1 LPGPLAFAGFAKGLS
16 NHSDLAWLSDPS
28 ELIMSLTW
36 TISVGGRSYGPY
48 ALEQMIAF
56 QAEGRLAPHSLVAR
70 QGEEQFHHAS
80 EDTQLALLFP
90 SASAAPEQAAPS
102 PQHSHADTP
111 TAAARFGRDSR
122 ASTGERNRYM
132 ILSDM
137 KSGSISALEEEIF
150 NFGLAFRF
158 LPQAWI
164 LTSEVSLN
172 AIRSELVQK
181 LGKLDILVVVDT
193 SNDKAAWFNFGPEA
207 DTKMR
212 RLWQR
217 EAAATRSA

>member
-1 LPGPLAFAGFAKGLS
+1 
-16 NHSDLAWLSDPS
+16 
-28 ELIMSLTW
+28 MSAAW

-48 ALEQMIAF
+48 TLEQMIAF
-56 QAEGRLAPHSLVAR
+56 QAEGRLAPHSMVAR
-70 QGEEQFHHAS
+70 EGEDQFRHAS
-80 EDTQLALLFP
+80 EDAQLAQLFP
-90 SASAAPEQAAPS
+90 AASKPATPPAAQPAS
-102 PQHSHADTP
+102 PHADTP
-111 TAAARFGRDSR
+111 TGVARFGRD
-122 ASTGERNRYM
+122 AGAATGERNRY
-132 ILSDM
+132 IVISDM

-150 NFGLAFRF
+150 NFGLAFRC

-172 AIRSELVQK
+172 TIRSELIQK
-181 LGKLDILVVVDT
+181 LGKLDMLIVIDA

-217 EAAATRSA
+217 EAAPARSNA

>member
-1 LPGPLAFAGFAKGLS
+1 
-16 NHSDLAWLSDPS
+16 
-28 ELIMSLTW
+28 MSSTW

-56 QAEGRLAPHSLVAR
+56 QAEGRLAPHSMVAR
-70 QGEEQFHHAS
+70 DGEEQFHHAS
-80 EDTQLALLFP
+80 EDAQLAQLFP
-90 SASAAPEQAAPS
+90 GVATGAPAGQAAAQS
-102 PQHSHADTP
+102 PAQQADTP
-111 TAAARFGRDSR
+111 TAAARFGRDAR
-122 ASTGERNRYM
+122 ALASSGERNRYI

-137 KSGSISALEEEIF
+137 KSGSISALDEEIF

-172 AIRSELVQK
+172 TIRSELIQK
-181 LGKLDILVVVDT
+181 LGKLDMLIVIDT

-212 RLWQR
+212 RMWQR
-217 EAAATRSA
+217 EATPARSNA

>member
-1 LPGPLAFAGFAKGLS
+1 
-16 NHSDLAWLSDPS
+16 
-28 ELIMSLTW
+28 MSLAW

-48 ALEQMIAF
+48 ALEQMTAF

-70 QGEEQFHHAS
+70 QGEEQFHPAS
-80 EDTQLALLFP
+80 EDAQLALLFP
-90 SASAAPEQAAPS
+90 GAAPAAPEPASPS
-102 PQHSHADTP
+102 AQQQHADTP
-111 TAAARFGRDSR
+111 TAAARFGRD
-122 ASTGERNRYM
+122 AGAATGGRNRYI

-172 AIRSELVQK
+172 TIRSELVQK

-217 EAAATRSA
+217 EAAAARSSA

>member
-1 LPGPLAFAGFAKGLS
+1 
-16 NHSDLAWLSDPS
+16 
-28 ELIMSLTW
+28 MSSTW

-48 ALEQMIAF
+48 ALEHMIAF
-56 QAEGRLAPHSLVAR
+56 QAEGRLAPHSMVAHE
-70 QGEEQFHHAS
+70 GEEQFHHAS
-80 EDTQLALLFP
+80 EDAQLAQLFP
-90 SASAAPEQAAPS
+90 GGAARPPAEQPAAQASAQ
-102 PQHSHADTP
+102 HADTP
-111 TAAARFGRDSR
+111 TAAARFGRDPSAVA
-122 ASTGERNRYM
+122 ASGERNRYI
-132 ILSDM
+132 ILSEM

-172 AIRSELVQK
+172 TIRSELIQK
-181 LGKLDILVVVDT
+181 LGKLDMLIVVDT

-212 RLWQR
+212 RMWQR
-217 EAAATRSA
+217 EATLARSSA

>member
-1 LPGPLAFAGFAKGLS
+1 
-16 NHSDLAWLSDPS
+16 
-28 ELIMSLTW
+28 MSMTW

-48 ALEQMIAF
+48 ALEQMTAF

-70 QGEEQFHHAS
+70 EGEQQFRHAS
-80 EDTQLALLFP
+80 EDAQLAPLFP
-90 SASAAPEQAAPS
+90 GVAPAAPLAPQAVSHPS
-102 PQHSHADTP
+102 HHADTP
-111 TAAARFGRDSR
+111 TAAARFGRDARSGG
-122 ASTGERNRYM
+122 GERCRYI

-150 NFGLAFRF
+150 NFGPAFRF
-158 LPQAWI
+158 MPQAWI

-172 AIRSELVQK
+172 AMRSELIQK
-181 LGKLDILVVVDT
+181 LGKLDTLIVVDT

-217 EAAATRSA
+217 EAAPARNSA

>member
-1 LPGPLAFAGFAKGLS
+1 
-16 NHSDLAWLSDPS
+16 
-28 ELIMSLTW
+28 MSMTW

-48 ALEQMIAF
+48 SLEQMTAF

-70 QGEEQFHHAS
+70 EGEAQYRQAS
-80 EDTQLALLFP
+80 EDKDLALLFP
-90 SASAAPEQAAPS
+90 GTTPQTPAPQNMQHADTPTAASRMQ
-102 PQHSHADTP
+102 HADTP
-111 TAAARFGRDSR
+111 TAAARFGRDARSGG
-122 ASTGERNRYM
+122 GERNRYI

-150 NFGLAFRF
+150 NFGPAFR
-158 LPQAWI
+158 LMPQAWI
-164 LTSEVSLN
+164 LTSEVSLSTM
-172 AIRSELVQK
+172 RSELIQK
-181 LGKLDILVVVDT
+181 LGKLDTLVVVDA

-217 EAAATRSA
+217 DAAPARSA

>member
-1 LPGPLAFAGFAKGLS
+1 M
-16 NHSDLAWLSDPS
+16 N
-28 ELIMSLTW
+28 
-36 TISVGGRSYGPY
+36 
-48 ALEQMIAF
+48 AF

-70 QGEEQFHHAS
+70 DGEEQFRHAS
-80 EDTQLALLFP
+80 EDAQLALLFP
-90 SASAAPEQAAPS
+90 AAAAPAGGRRLLRQ
-102 PQHSHADTP
+102 HADTP
-111 TAAARFGRDSR
+111 TAAARFGRDAR
-122 ASTGERNRYM
+122 AAMPASATATSSS
-132 ILSDM
+132 SDM

-150 NFGLAFRF
+150 NFGPAFRF

-172 AIRSELVQK
+172 TIRSELIQK
-181 LGKLDILVVVDT
+181 LGKLDMLIVVDT

-217 EAAATRSA
+217 EAALARSSG